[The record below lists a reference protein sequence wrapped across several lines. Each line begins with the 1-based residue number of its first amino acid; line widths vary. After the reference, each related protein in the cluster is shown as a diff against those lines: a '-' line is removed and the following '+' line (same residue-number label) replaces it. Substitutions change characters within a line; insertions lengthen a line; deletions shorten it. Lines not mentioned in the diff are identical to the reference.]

1 MEIKHEITNFNTSTG
16 SLTVKYYTDDFPQG
30 LQYNID
36 VPIIDGKFVGKDE
49 VDAMI
54 EFNKPKGQL
63 ERILTTSN
71 IEPPDFLKQYI
82 KEEPAIVTTEGVVG
96 VSTGSPTDLAIK
108 NLIESGDVEGFMKK
122 ISDNEI

>member
-1 MEIKHEITNFNTSTG
+1 MEIKHEITNFNSSTG
-16 SLTVKYYTDDFPQG
+16 SLTVKYYTDDFTQG
-30 LQYNID
+30 LEYNID

-49 VDAMI
+49 IDAMI

-63 ERILTTSN
+63 ERIVTTAK
-71 IEPPDFLKQYI
+71 IETPDFLKQYI
-82 KEEPAIVTTEGVVG
+82 KEEPTIQATTEVSGVLDDT
-96 VSTGSPTDLAIK
+96 STLAIK

>member
-30 LQYNID
+30 LEYNID
-36 VPIIDGKFVGKDE
+36 VPIIDGKFVGQDE
-49 VDAMI
+49 INAMI

-63 ERILTTSN
+63 ERIVTTAK

-82 KEEPAIVTTEGVVG
+82 KEEPVIETTSGIMDD
-96 VSTGSPTDLAIK
+96 SSALAIK
-108 NLIESGDVEGFMKK
+108 NLIENGDVEEFIKK
-122 ISDNEI
+122 ISDNEIK

>member
-36 VPIIDGKFVGKDE
+36 VPIIDGKFIGKDE
-49 VDAMI
+49 IDAMI

-63 ERILTTSN
+63 ERILATTK

-82 KEEPAIVTTEGVVG
+82 KEEPIVTTGEDVI
-96 VSTGSPTDLAIK
+96 STSKPVDLAIK
-108 NLIESGDVEGFMKK
+108 NLIENGDVEGFMKK